1 MIFEMEQEE
10 DGRWIA
16 KIPTLSG
23 VMLYDQGLK
32 EAISKLQTLALMV
45 LVERLENGETPS
57 MLVSVTLNAAWV
69 NGAVL
74 NPSELLQHYSK
85 LPGP

>member
-57 MLVSVTLNAAWV
+57 MLVSVTLNAA
-69 NGAVL
+69 
-74 NPSELLQHYSK
+74 
-85 LPGP
+85 